1 MAIRWQFI
9 EERERDQTWWIW
21 RIMLLDG
28 TLETQS
34 QRFNSYGAAVGDA
47 IRNGF
52 KPTQHHWIV
61 VTRHTA
67 THYHPGEPHVSVPIV
82 GPEPPLSD
90 AVKAAGKKN
99 PEAAAERSKVPPRP
113 IRQ

>member
-1 MAIRWQFI
+1 MAVRWQFI
-9 EERERDQTWWIW
+9 EERERAETWWVW

-34 QRFNSYGAAVGDA
+34 QRFKSYGAAVGDA

-52 KPTQHHWIV
+52 RPSRHHWIV

-67 THYHPGEPHVSVPIV
+67 THFRPGESHVSVPVV
-82 GPEPPLSD
+82 GQEPKGGTPRVTSSS
-90 AVKAAGKKN
+90 APPKAPK
-99 PEAAAERSKVPPRP
+99 RP
-113 IRQ
+113 VLQ